1 MSLHSHP
8 AAAPTKEQTMPRSSL
23 PDRCGLLF
31 LCGRGSGNGAT
42 ETTTAQHYHDNRCVC
57 GVSGAIDD
65 PSPSPSPHPAVIE
78 QGQGAVVV
86 LILQSAVAI
95 LGMNVSLY
103 ILNYHSSSLSSFP
116 KTKPVVPISPPSS
129 SLTSSSSSTS
139 KLLGLQRGEA
149 RFCISFHQTWR
160 SATALGIF

>member
-42 ETTTAQHYHDNRCVC
+42 ETTTAQHYHDDRCVC
-57 GVSGAIDD
+57 GVSPGAVND
-65 PSPSPSPHPAVIE
+65 PSPSHHPIVVE

-95 LGMNVSLY
+95 LGMNVRLY
-103 ILNYHSSSLSSFP
+103 S
-116 KTKPVVPISPPSS
+116 
-129 SLTSSSSSTS
+129 
-139 KLLGLQRGEA
+139 
-149 RFCISFHQTWR
+149 
-160 SATALGIF
+160 